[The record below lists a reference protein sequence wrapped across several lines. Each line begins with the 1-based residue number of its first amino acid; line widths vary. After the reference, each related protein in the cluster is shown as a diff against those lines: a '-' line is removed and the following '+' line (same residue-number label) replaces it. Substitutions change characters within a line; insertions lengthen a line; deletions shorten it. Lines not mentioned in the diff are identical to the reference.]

1 MRFAC
6 CGAALIAVL
15 TLGVG
20 GAVGRGFATT
30 TTVRVEVLG
39 VGEIVDDNHQL
50 DCGNGHTACRV
61 SYTGTG
67 MVTFDDVSPAPTGWT
82 FSDISGCGDPC
93 TVNLDQAD
101 DDHELIAT
109 FDPAQSVGTAT
120 ITLASNGDTA
130 GDGGTVEGDDID
142 CQTGDT
148 SDCTEDVPVGSTL
161 TVVETP
167 DDGFVFT
174 GWTGICT
181 GTARSCTT
189 IMSQDRSGT
198 ASFRKPRLAVTV
210 NGNGTVTGGGIACTN
225 GTGTCTADEDAGDEI
240 TLQATVPAGGSFT
253 DWGGACT
260 GKDLTCT
267 FTMTA
272 DRTVTANFSG
282 GTTAPTTYPL
292 SASVAGNGT
301 VTGGGLNCGT
311 GGSTCSANVNAGTSV
326 TLTATPATGETF
338 QSWGGACSGTAKTC
352 ALTMSAARNVSATFS
367 GGSSATVELSVTV
380 TGRGTV
386 TGGGVTCGNGRATCT
401 AKVKQDSTVGLTA
414 TPAAGAKF
422 VGWGGACSGTAPTC
436 TVQMSEAKKV
446 TAAFQGGVGPG
457 ADGRIGGTA
466 ACRSGGRD
474 EDGVGVR
481 GHPALPDGGAR
492 AGADARA
499 ARRARR
505 DRPGVHRRSRRRDGR
520 PVPGRQTRAS
530 TSSSCASDRRRS
542 AGPPASAAAAS
553 TPRRRRSRSPAGFR
567 RATDA
572 GALWSLTLHFR
583 SSQAA
588 SGVVHIY
595 RSKRLVRT
603 VRFPIRAGVVVPGA
617 LLLSPGTYR
626 VALTATDSVGR
637 IRALT
642 WYALL
647 P

>member
-446 TAAFQGGVGPG
+446 TAAFKGGAGQVPTGGSAGLRRVGPAVVTKTASG
-457 ADGRIGGTA
+457 YAVTLRFRTAERGRARMRALLVGHVETALAFTA
-466 ACRSGGRD
+466 A
-474 EDGVGVR
+474 
-481 GHPALPDGGAR
+481 
-492 AGADARA
+492 AGAATVGPFPVA
-499 ARRARR
+499 K
-505 DRPGVHRRSRRRDGR
+505 PGFYEFELRLGSATLRWTACLGR
-520 PVPGRQTRAS
+520 CGEHA
-530 TSSSCASDRRRS
+530 SSSPFTLTRGLPS
-542 AGPPASAAAAS
+542 
-553 TPRRRRSRSPAGFR
+553 
-567 RATDA
+567 ATDA
-572 GALWSLTLHFR
+572 GELWSLTLHFR

>member
-6 CGAALIAVL
+6 CGAALIAAL
-15 TLGVG
+15 TLGIG
-20 GAVGRGFATT
+20 GATGRGFATT
-30 TTVRVEVLG
+30 TTVRMEVLG
-39 VGEIVDDNHQL
+39 VGEIIDDKSNL
-50 DCGNGHTACRV
+50 DCGNGHTVCRV

-67 MVTFDDVSPAPTGWT
+67 TVTFDEGNETPTGWT
-82 FSDISGCGDPC
+82 FSDITGCGDPC
-93 TVNLDQAD
+93 TVTLDQAD
-101 DDHELIAT
+101 DDHELVAT
-109 FDPAQSVGTAT
+109 FDPAQNVGTAT
-120 ITLASNGDTA
+120 LSVTANGDSA
-130 GDGGTVEGDDID
+130 GDGGGVEGDEID

-148 SDCTEDVPVGSTL
+148 SDCTEDVPVGSTM
-161 TVVETP
+161 TIVETP

-174 GWTGICT
+174 GWTGLCT

-189 IMSQDRSGT
+189 TMSQDRSAT

-240 TLQATVPAGGSFT
+240 TLLATVPAGGSFT
-253 DWGGACT
+253 GWGGACS

-301 VTGGGLNCGT
+301 VTGGGLNCGV
-311 GGSTCSANVNAGTSV
+311 GGSTCSANVNAGTTV
-326 TLTATPATGETF
+326 TLTATPASGETF
-338 QSWGGACSGTAKTC
+338 QSWGGACSGSSKTC
-352 ALTMSAARNVSATFS
+352 SVTMSAAKSVSATFS
-367 GGSSATVELSVTV
+367 GGSSATVVLSVSV
-380 TGRGTV
+380 TGHGTV
-386 TGGGVTCGNGRATCT
+386 TGGGVACGNGKATCT

-414 TPAAGAKF
+414 TPGQGAKF
-422 VGWGGACSGTAPTC
+422 VRWGGACSGTAPTC
-436 TVQMSEAKKV
+436 TVEMSAANRV
-446 TAAFQGGVGPG
+446 TALFQGGSSQVPAGGSGLRRLGPAVVTKTASGYAVTLRFRTGQRGRARMRALLVGRVETALAFTAAAGTATVGPFPVAKPGFYEFELHLG
-457 ADGRIGGTA
+457 AATLRWTACLGRCGEHA
-466 ACRSGGRD
+466 
-474 EDGVGVR
+474 
-481 GHPALPDGGAR
+481 
-492 AGADARA
+492 
-499 ARRARR
+499 
-505 DRPGVHRRSRRRDGR
+505 
-520 PVPGRQTRAS
+520 
-530 TSSSCASDRRRS
+530 SSSPFTLTR
-542 AGPPASAAAAS
+542 GLP
-553 TPRRRRSRSPAGFR
+553 T
-567 RATDA
+567 ATDA
-572 GALWSLTLHFR
+572 DALWSLTLHFR

-637 IRALT
+637 VRALT